1 MTLRVAFIDDHD
13 IVRSGFVQLLSL
25 EADIQVV
32 GEFSSA
38 AQARAGLP
46 GLEAEICICDISMP
60 DGSGLDLLADIPSG
74 IRVVMLSMHDNPALV
89 EMALERG
96 ASGFLSKRCKPEDL
110 ITAVRTV
117 AGGGVYLMP
126 EIAQQLA
133 RVRVDPLTRREREIA
148 LLLAQGQEVRE
159 IAAALGLSPKT
170 VHVHR
175 ANMFAKLGIN
185 NNVELARRMLN
196 L

>member
-46 GLEAEICICDISMP
+46 GLEAEICIRDISMP

-110 ITAVRTV
+110 ITAVRV
-117 AGGGVYLMP
+117 LINGSP
-126 EIAQQLA
+126 
-133 RVRVDPLTRREREIA
+133 
-148 LLLAQGQEVRE
+148 
-159 IAAALGLSPKT
+159 IAAGPLEVAVVDGL
-170 VHVHR
+170 
-175 ANMFAKLGIN
+175 
-185 NNVELARRMLN
+185 VERMPRHQRRTGSEET
-196 L
+196 

>member
-32 GEFSSA
+32 GEFSGA

-46 GLEAEICICDISMP
+46 GLEVDVCICDISMP

-89 EMALERG
+89 EMALDRG
-96 ASGFLSKRCKPEDL
+96 
-110 ITAVRTV
+110 

-175 ANMFAKLGIN
+175 ANLFAKLGIN

>member
-1 MTLRVAFIDDHD
+1 MTLRVAFIDDRD

-38 AQARAGLP
+38 AQARRPAGAGGGNLH
-46 GLEAEICICDISMP
+46 LRHFDARRQRV
-60 DGSGLDLLADIPSG
+60 GSAGGHSSG

-89 EMALERG
+89 EMALDRG

-148 LLLAQGQEVRE
+148 LLLAQGVRCARSPPPWGCRRRRCMC
-159 IAAALGLSPKT
+159 IAPICSPSWVST
-170 VHVHR
+170 ITSSWPD
-175 ANMFAKLGIN
+175 GC
-185 NNVELARRMLN
+185 
-196 L
+196 

>member
-1 MTLRVAFIDDHD
+1 MALRVAFIDDHD

-25 EADIQVV
+25 ETDIQVV
-32 GEFSSA
+32 GEFSSG

-46 GLEAEICICDISMP
+46 GIAVDVCICDISMP
-60 DGSGLDLLADIPSG
+60 DGSGLDLLADIPSA
-74 IRVVMLSMHDNPALV
+74 IHVVMLSMHDNPALV
-89 EMALERG
+89 EMALARG

-133 RVRVDPLTRREREIA
+133 RVKVDPLTRREREVA
-148 LLLAQGQEVRE
+148 LLLAQGQEVRQ
-159 IAAALGLSPKT
+159 IAAVLGLSPKT
-170 VHVHR
+170 VHAHR
-175 ANMFAKLGIN
+175 ANLFAKLGIN
-185 NNVELARRMLN
+185 NNVELAQRMLN

>member
-1 MTLRVAFIDDHD
+1 MCSSDL
-13 IVRSGFVQLLSL
+13 
-25 EADIQVV
+25 
-32 GEFSSA
+32 FSSA

-175 ANMFAKLGIN
+175 ANLFAKLGIN

>member
-89 EMALERG
+89 EMAL
-96 ASGFLSKRCKPEDL
+96 
-110 ITAVRTV
+110 
-117 AGGGVYLMP
+117 
-126 EIAQQLA
+126 
-133 RVRVDPLTRREREIA
+133 
-148 LLLAQGQEVRE
+148 
-159 IAAALGLSPKT
+159 IAAPAASSPSAASRK
-170 VHVHR
+170 
-175 ANMFAKLGIN
+175 I
-185 NNVELARRMLN
+185 
-196 L
+196 

>member
-1 MTLRVAFIDDHD
+1 MPP
-13 IVRSGFVQLLSL
+13 
-25 EADIQVV
+25 
-32 GEFSSA
+32 
-38 AQARAGLP
+38 ARL
-46 GLEAEICICDISMP
+46 
-60 DGSGLDLLADIPSG
+60 
-74 IRVVMLSMHDNPALV
+74 
-89 EMALERG
+89 
-96 ASGFLSKRCKPEDL
+96 L

-133 RVRVDPLTRREREIA
+133 RVKVDPLTRREREIA

-175 ANMFAKLGIN
+175 ANLFAKLGIT

>member
-148 LLLAQGQEVRE
+148 LLLAPGPGG
-159 IAAALGLSPKT
+159 A
-170 VHVHR
+170 
-175 ANMFAKLGIN
+175 
-185 NNVELARRMLN
+185 
-196 L
+196 

>member
-89 EMALERG
+89 EMALDRG
-96 ASGFLSKRCKPEDL
+96 ASGFLQAL
-110 ITAVRTV
+110 Q
-117 AGGGVYLMP
+117 AGRSDHRGAHRRRRRRLPDAGNRP
-126 EIAQQLA
+126 AAGAGEG
-133 RVRVDPLTRREREIA
+133 RSVDPPRARNRAIAGAGPGGARDRRRLGAVAEDGACASR
-148 LLLAQGQEVRE
+148 QSVRQ
-159 IAAALGLSPKT
+159 AGYQQ
-170 VHVHR
+170 
-175 ANMFAKLGIN
+175 
-185 NNVELARRMLN
+185 
-196 L
+196 

>member
-96 ASGFLSKRCKPEDL
+96 ASRPMPLGGAQSLLQRDA
-110 ITAVRTV
+110 TAVWK
-117 AGGGVYLMP
+117 
-126 EIAQQLA
+126 
-133 RVRVDPLTRREREIA
+133 IA
-148 LLLAQGQEVRE
+148 LAVSVLVNALLVYWLLFLPR
-159 IAAALGLSPKT
+159 
-170 VHVHR
+170 
-175 ANMFAKLGIN
+175 
-185 NNVELARRMLN
+185 
-196 L
+196 

>member
-1 MTLRVAFIDDHD
+1 
-13 IVRSGFVQLLSL
+13 
-25 EADIQVV
+25 
-32 GEFSSA
+32 
-38 AQARAGLP
+38 
-46 GLEAEICICDISMP
+46 MP

-89 EMALERG
+89 EMALDRG
-96 ASGFLSKRCKPEDL
+96 ASGFLKRCKPEDL
-110 ITAVRTV
+110 ITAVHRRRRRRLPD
-117 AGGGVYLMP
+117 AGNRPAAGAG
-126 EIAQQLA
+126 EG
-133 RVRVDPLTRREREIA
+133 RSVDPPRARNRAIA
-148 LLLAQGQEVRE
+148 GAGREVRE

-175 ANMFAKLGIN
+175 ANLFAKLGIN

>member
-32 GEFSSA
+32 GEFSGV

-46 GLEAEICICDISMP
+46 GLEVDVCICDISMP

-89 EMALERG
+89 EMALDRG
-96 ASGFLSKRCKPEDL
+96 
-110 ITAVRTV
+110 

-133 RVRVDPLTRREREIA
+133 RVKVDPLTRREREIA

-175 ANMFAKLGIN
+175 ANLFAKLGIN

>member
-46 GLEAEICICDISMP
+46 GLEVDVCICDISMP

-89 EMALERG
+89 EMALDRG
-96 ASGFLSKRCKPEDL
+96 AGGFLSKRCKPEDL

-126 EIAQQLA
+126 
-133 RVRVDPLTRREREIA
+133 EIA

-175 ANMFAKLGIN
+175 ANLFAKLGIN

>member
-89 EMALERG
+89 EMALDRG

-148 LLLAQGQEVRE
+148 LLLAQGQEVRGSPPPWGCRRRRCMC
-159 IAAALGLSPKT
+159 IAPICSPSWVST
-170 VHVHR
+170 ITSSWPD
-175 ANMFAKLGIN
+175 GC
-185 NNVELARRMLN
+185 
-196 L
+196 